1 MRISLSSAI
10 FVCVLVLLASL
21 ALAAGSRSFAT
32 NPQGK
37 GGEVIAKPTP
47 SPTSKKTTTA
57 HPKTGSRSARSDS
70 KSTGY
75 HVVKKTVLGDGG
87 WDYLTVDAKARR
99 VYISR
104 GTHVMVVDADS
115 AAVVGDIPG
124 TNGVH
129 GIAIASDMH
138 KGFTSNGR
146 DNNVTIFDT
155 KTLKVLGTAPAGK
168 NPDAIIYDPASKRV
182 FAFNGSSKDATAIDA
197 KTGTVAGTI
206 PLGGKP
212 EFAAADDKGHV
223 FVNIEDTSE
232 IVRFDSN
239 KLAVENRWKIA
250 PGEEPSGLAM
260 DRKHRRLFSV
270 CSNKLMV
277 VVNADTGAVVT
288 TLPIGQG
295 TDAAGFDPE
304 TGFAFSSNGEGTL
317 TVVHEDS
324 ADKFSVV
331 DTVPTQ
337 VRARTMTLDSKTHQ
351 VFTVTA
357 EFGPPPAAT
366 AQQPRPRAPMVPG
379 SFTLLTL
386 SR

>member
-1 MRISLSSAI
+1 MRTSLSLVL

-21 ALAAGSRSFAT
+21 VLAAGSS
-32 NPQGK
+32 
-37 GGEVIAKPTP
+37 
-47 SPTSKKTTTA
+47 
-57 HPKTGSRSARSDS
+57 
-70 KSTGY
+70 GY
-75 HVVKKTVLGDGG
+75 HVARKTVLGGDGG
-87 WDYLTVDAKARR
+87 WDYLTVDSKARR

-104 GTHVMVVDADS
+104 GTHVMVVDADT

-129 GIAIASDMH
+129 GIAIASDMD
-138 KGFTSNGR
+138 KGFVRDGR
-146 DNNVTIFDT
+146 DGNVTIFDT
-155 KTLKVLGTAPAGK
+155 RTLRVLGTAPAGK

-232 IVRFDSN
+232 IVKFDSN

-250 PGEEPSGLAM
+250 PGDRPSGLAM

-277 VVNADTGAVVT
+277 VVNADNGQVVT
-288 TLPIGQG
+288 TLPIGAG
-295 TDAAGFDPE
+295 TDAAGFDSE
-304 TGFAFSSNGEGTL
+304 TGYAFSSNGEGTL
-317 TVVHEDS
+317 TVVKEDS

-337 VRARTMTLDSKTHQ
+337 ARARTMALDTKTHQ

-379 SFTLLTL
+379 SFTLLTV

>member
-1 MRISLSSAI
+1 MRISLSSVL

-21 ALAAGSRSFAT
+21 ALAAGSS
-32 NPQGK
+32 
-37 GGEVIAKPTP
+37 
-47 SPTSKKTTTA
+47 
-57 HPKTGSRSARSDS
+57 
-70 KSTGY
+70 GY
-75 HVVKKTVLGDGG
+75 HLAKKTVLGGDGG

-99 VYISR
+99 IYISR
-104 GTHVMVVDADS
+104 STHVMVVDADS

-129 GIAIASDMH
+129 GIAIASDMD

-155 KTLKVLGTAPAGK
+155 RTVKALGTAPTGK

-182 FAFNGSSKDATAIDA
+182 FALNGGSNDATAIDA
-197 KTGTVAGTI
+197 KTGTVAGTVA
-206 PLGGKP
+206 LGGRP
-212 EFAAADDKGHV
+212 EFAQADEKGHV
-223 FVNIEDTSE
+223 FVNIEDKSE
-232 IVRFDSN
+232 IVQFDAN
-239 KLAVENRWKIA
+239 KLTVENRWKVA
-250 PGEEPSGLAM
+250 PGEGPSGLAI

-288 TLPIGQG
+288 SLPIGQG

-324 ADKFSVV
+324 ADKFSVI
-331 DTVPTQ
+331 DNVPTQ
-337 VRARTMTLDSKTHQ
+337 VRARTMALDTKTHQ
-351 VFTVTA
+351 VFLVTA

-379 SFTLLTL
+379 SFTMLTV

>member
-1 MRISLSSAI
+1 MRISLSSVL

-21 ALAAGSRSFAT
+21 VLAAGSS
-32 NPQGK
+32 
-37 GGEVIAKPTP
+37 
-47 SPTSKKTTTA
+47 
-57 HPKTGSRSARSDS
+57 
-70 KSTGY
+70 GY
-75 HVVKKTVLGDGG
+75 HLAKKTVLGGDGS

-99 VYISR
+99 IYISR

-129 GIAIASDMH
+129 GIAVASDMD
-138 KGFTSNGR
+138 KGFISDGR

-212 EFAAADDKGHV
+212 EFAAADEKGHV

-232 IVRFDSN
+232 IVQFDSN
-239 KLAVENRWKIA
+239 KLSVENRWKIA

-277 VVNADTGAVVT
+277 VVNADTGKVVT
-288 TLPIGQG
+288 TLPIGAG

-304 TGFAFSSNGEGTL
+304 TGYAFSSNGEGTL

-337 VRARTMTLDSKTHQ
+337 VRARTMALDTKTHQ
-351 VFTVTA
+351 VFLVTA
-357 EFGPPPAAT
+357 EFGAPPPAT

-379 SFTLLTL
+379 SFTLLAL

>member
-1 MRISLSSAI
+1 MRISLSSVL

-21 ALAAGSRSFAT
+21 ALAAGSS
-32 NPQGK
+32 
-37 GGEVIAKPTP
+37 
-47 SPTSKKTTTA
+47 
-57 HPKTGSRSARSDS
+57 
-70 KSTGY
+70 GY
-75 HVVKKTVLGDGG
+75 HVAKKTVLGGDGG

-99 VYISR
+99 IYISR

-115 AAVVGDIPG
+115 AAIVGDIPG

-129 GIAIASDMH
+129 GIAIASDMD
-138 KGFTSNGR
+138 KGFVSDGR

-182 FAFNGSSKDATAIDA
+182 FAFNGSKDATAIDA

-232 IVRFDSN
+232 IVQFDSN
-239 KLAVENRWKIA
+239 KLTVENRWKIA

-288 TLPIGQG
+288 TLAIGQG

-324 ADKFSVV
+324 ADKYSVV

-337 VRARTMTLDSKTHQ
+337 VRARTMALDTRTHQ
-351 VFTVTA
+351 VFLVTA

-379 SFTLLTL
+379 SFTLLAL

>member
-1 MRISLSSAI
+1 MRNKYPLMLTLILFVAIETVAFSA
-10 FVCVLVLLASL
+10 
-21 ALAAGSRSFAT
+21 G
-32 NPQGK
+32 
-37 GGEVIAKPTP
+37 P
-47 SPTSKKTTTA
+47 S
-57 HPKTGSRSARSDS
+57 
-70 KSTGY
+70 GY
-75 HVVKKTVLGDGG
+75 HINKKTVLGGEGG
-87 WDYLTVDAKARR
+87 WDYLTVDSKARR

-115 AAVVGDIPG
+115 YALLGDIPG

-129 GIAIASDMH
+129 GIAIVSDMD
-138 KGFTSNGR
+138 KGFVSDGR

-182 FAFNGSSKDATAIDA
+182 FAFNGGSKDATAIDA
-197 KTGTVAGTI
+197 RTGTVAGTI

-212 EFAAADDKGHV
+212 EFAVADEKGHV
-223 FVNIEDTSE
+223 FVNSEDTSE
-232 IVRFDSN
+232 IVQFDSN

-277 VVNADTGAVVT
+277 VVNADTGALIT

-337 VRARTMTLDSKTHQ
+337 RRARTMAVDLKTHQ
-351 VFTVTA
+351 VFTVSA
-357 EFGPPPAAT
+357 EFGPAPAPT
-366 AQQPRPRAPMVPG
+366 AQQQRPRPPMLPG
-379 SFTLLTL
+379 TFTLISLT
-386 SR
+386 R

>member
-1 MRISLSSAI
+1 MRNKYPLILSLILFVAIETVAFSA
-10 FVCVLVLLASL
+10 
-21 ALAAGSRSFAT
+21 G
-32 NPQGK
+32 
-37 GGEVIAKPTP
+37 P
-47 SPTSKKTTTA
+47 S
-57 HPKTGSRSARSDS
+57 
-70 KSTGY
+70 GY
-75 HVVKKTVLGDGG
+75 HINKKTVLGGEGG
-87 WDYLTVDAKARR
+87 WDYLTVDSKARR

-115 AAVVGDIPG
+115 YAVLGDIPG

-129 GIAIASDMH
+129 GIAIASDMD
-138 KGFTSNGR
+138 KGFVSDGR

-182 FAFNGSSKDATAIDA
+182 FAFNGGSKDATAIDA

-212 EFAAADDKGHV
+212 EFAVADEKGHV
-223 FVNIEDTSE
+223 FVNSEDTSE
-232 IVRFDSN
+232 IVQFDSN

-250 PGEEPSGLAM
+250 PGEEPSGLAI
-260 DRKHRRLFSV
+260 DLKHRRLFSV

-277 VVNADTGAVVT
+277 VVNADTGAVIT

-324 ADKFSVV
+324 PDKFSVV

-337 VRARTMTLDSKTHQ
+337 PRARTMAVDLKTHQ
-351 VFTVTA
+351 VFTVSA
-357 EFGPPPAAT
+357 EFGPAPAPS
-366 AQQPRPRAPMVPG
+366 AQQQRPRPPMLPG
-379 SFTLLTL
+379 TFTLISLT
-386 SR
+386 R

>member
-1 MRISLSSAI
+1 MRISLSSVLFI
-10 FVCVLVLLASL
+10 CVLVLLASL
-21 ALAAGSRSFAT
+21 VLAAGSS
-32 NPQGK
+32 
-37 GGEVIAKPTP
+37 
-47 SPTSKKTTTA
+47 
-57 HPKTGSRSARSDS
+57 
-70 KSTGY
+70 GY
-75 HVVKKTVLGDGG
+75 HVAKKTVLGGDGG

-99 VYISR
+99 IYISR

-129 GIAIASDMH
+129 GIAIASDMD
-138 KGFTSNGR
+138 KGFISDGR
-146 DNNVTIFDT
+146 DGNVTIFET
-155 KTLKVLGTAPAGK
+155 KTLKVLGTTPAGK

-212 EFAAADDKGHV
+212 EFAAADEKGHV

-232 IVRFDSN
+232 IVQFDSN
-239 KLAVENRWKIA
+239 KLTVENRWKIA
-250 PGEEPSGLAM
+250 PGDEPSGLAM

-277 VVNADTGAVVT
+277 VVNADTGKVVT
-288 TLPIGQG
+288 TLPIGAG

-304 TGFAFSSNGEGTL
+304 TGYAFSSNGEGTL

-337 VRARTMTLDSKTHQ
+337 VRARTMALDTKTHQ
-351 VFTVTA
+351 VFLVTA
-357 EFGPPPAAT
+357 QFGAPPAAT

-379 SFTLLTL
+379 SFTLLTM

>member
-1 MRISLSSAI
+1 MRTSLSSVV
-10 FVCVLVLLASL
+10 FVCVLVLLASWV
-21 ALAAGSRSFAT
+21 LAAGSS
-32 NPQGK
+32 
-37 GGEVIAKPTP
+37 
-47 SPTSKKTTTA
+47 
-57 HPKTGSRSARSDS
+57 
-70 KSTGY
+70 GY
-75 HVVKKTVLGDGG
+75 HVSKKTVLGGDGG

-99 VYISR
+99 IYISR

-129 GIAIASDMH
+129 GIAIASDMD
-138 KGFTSNGR
+138 KGFISDGR

-155 KTLKVLGTAPAGK
+155 KTLRVLGTAPTGK
-168 NPDAIIYDPASKRV
+168 NPDAIIFDPASKRV
-182 FAFNGSSKDATAIDA
+182 FAFNGSSKDTTAIDA

-212 EFAAADDKGHV
+212 EFAAADEKGHV

-232 IVRFDSN
+232 IVQFDSN
-239 KLAVENRWKIA
+239 KLTVENRWKIA
-250 PGEEPSGLAM
+250 PGEEPSGLAL

-324 ADKFSVV
+324 PDKFSVV
-331 DTVPTQ
+331 DTVATQ
-337 VRARTMTLDSKTHQ
+337 LRARTMALDTKTHQ

-357 EFGPPPAAT
+357 QFGPPPAAT

-379 SFTLLTL
+379 SFTLLTV

>member
-1 MRISLSSAI
+1 MRTSLSSVL

-21 ALAAGSRSFAT
+21 VLAAGSS
-32 NPQGK
+32 
-37 GGEVIAKPTP
+37 
-47 SPTSKKTTTA
+47 
-57 HPKTGSRSARSDS
+57 
-70 KSTGY
+70 GY
-75 HVVKKTVLGDGG
+75 HVAKKTVLGGDGG
-87 WDYLTVDAKARR
+87 WDYLTVDSKARR
-99 VYISR
+99 IYISR
-104 GTHVMVVDADS
+104 GTHVMVVDADT

-129 GIAIASDMH
+129 GIAIASDTD
-138 KGFTSNGR
+138 KGFVSDGR
-146 DNNVTIFDT
+146 DNNVTIFDP

-212 EFAAADDKGHV
+212 EFAAADEKGHV

-232 IVRFDSN
+232 IVQFDSN

-277 VVNADTGAVVT
+277 VVNADNGQVIT
-288 TLPIGQG
+288 TLPIGAG

-324 ADKFSVV
+324 ANKFGVV

-337 VRARTMTLDSKTHQ
+337 ARARTMALDTKTHQ

-379 SFTLLTL
+379 SFTLLTV

>member
-1 MRISLSSAI
+1 MRISLSSVL

-21 ALAAGSRSFAT
+21 VLAAGSS
-32 NPQGK
+32 
-37 GGEVIAKPTP
+37 
-47 SPTSKKTTTA
+47 
-57 HPKTGSRSARSDS
+57 
-70 KSTGY
+70 GY
-75 HVVKKTVLGDGG
+75 HVAKKTVLGGDGG

-99 VYISR
+99 IYISR
-104 GTHVMVVDADS
+104 STHVMVVDADS

-129 GIAIASDMH
+129 GIAIASDMD
-138 KGFTSNGR
+138 KGFISDGR
-146 DNNVTIFDT
+146 DGNVTIFDT
-155 KTLKVLGTAPAGK
+155 KTLKVLGTTPAGR
-168 NPDAIIYDPASKRV
+168 NPDAIIYDQASKRV
-182 FAFNGSSKDATAIDA
+182 FAFNGGSKDATAIDA

-212 EFAAADDKGHV
+212 EFAAADEKGHV

-232 IVRFDSN
+232 IVQFDSN
-239 KLAVENRWKIA
+239 KLTVENRWKIA

-277 VVNADTGAVVT
+277 VVNADTGKVVT
-288 TLPIGQG
+288 TLPIGAG

-331 DTVPTQ
+331 DTVATQ
-337 VRARTMTLDSKTHQ
+337 VRARTMALDTKTHQ
-351 VFTVTA
+351 VFLVTA
-357 EFGPPPAAT
+357 QFGAPPAAT

-379 SFTLLTL
+379 SFTLLTM

>member
-1 MRISLSSAI
+1 MRTSISSAV
-10 FVCVLVLLASL
+10 FVIALVLLASL
-21 ALAAGSRSFAT
+21 VLAAGSS
-32 NPQGK
+32 
-37 GGEVIAKPTP
+37 
-47 SPTSKKTTTA
+47 
-57 HPKTGSRSARSDS
+57 
-70 KSTGY
+70 GY
-75 HVVKKTVLGDGG
+75 HVTKKTVLGGDGG

-99 VYISR
+99 IYISR

-115 AAVVGDIPG
+115 ATVVGDIPG

-129 GIAIASDMH
+129 GIAIASDLD
-138 KGFTSNGR
+138 KGFVSDGR
-146 DNNVTIFDT
+146 DNNVTIFDP
-155 KTLKVLGTAPAGK
+155 KTLKVLGTTPTGK
-168 NPDAIIYDPASKRV
+168 NPDAIIYDSASKRV
-182 FAFNGSSKDATAIDA
+182 FTFNGSSKDTTAIDA

-206 PLGGKP
+206 ALGGKP

-232 IVRFDSN
+232 IVQFDSN
-239 KLAVENRWKIA
+239 KLTVENRWKIA
-250 PGEEPSGLAM
+250 PGEGPSGLAM

-337 VRARTMTLDSKTHQ
+337 VRARTMALDTKTHQ
-351 VFTVTA
+351 VFLVTA
-357 EFGPPPAAT
+357 EFGTPPAAT
-366 AQQPRPRAPMVPG
+366 AQQPRPRPPMVPG
-379 SFTLLTL
+379 SFTLLTM

>member
-1 MRISLSSAI
+1 MNSLIRRFLFADA
-10 FVCVLVLLASL
+10 CVLLVSTILS
-21 ALAAGSRSFAT
+21 AG
-32 NPQGK
+32 
-37 GGEVIAKPTP
+37 P
-47 SPTSKKTTTA
+47 S
-57 HPKTGSRSARSDS
+57 
-70 KSTGY
+70 GY
-75 HVVKKTVLGDGG
+75 HVSKKIKLGGDGG
-87 WDYLTVDAKARR
+87 WDYLTVAGRR

-104 GTHVMVVDADS
+104 GTHVMVVDADTG
-115 AAVVGDIPG
+115 AVVGDIPN

-129 GIAIASDMH
+129 GIAIAADFD
-138 KGFTSNGR
+138 KGFVTDGH
-146 DNNVTIFDT
+146 DATVTIFDV
-155 KTLKVLGTAPAGK
+155 KTLKVLGTAPTGK

-182 FAFNGSSKDATAIDA
+182 FAFNGSSNDATAIDA
-197 KTGTVAGTI
+197 KTGTVAGTTA
-206 PLGGKP
+206 LGGKP
-212 EFAAADDKGHV
+212 EFAVADEKGHI

-232 IVRFDSN
+232 IVQFNSD
-239 KLAVENRWKIA
+239 KLAVESRWKIA

-277 VVNADTGAVVT
+277 VVNADTGKVVT
-288 TLPIGQG
+288 TLPIGAG

-337 VRARTMTLDSKTHQ
+337 VRARTMALDTKTHQ
-351 VFTVTA
+351 VFLVTA
-357 EFGPPPAAT
+357 QFGAPPAAT

-379 SFTLLTL
+379 SFTLLTM
-386 SR
+386 

>member
-1 MRISLSSAI
+1 MRISLSSVL

-21 ALAAGSRSFAT
+21 ALAAGSS
-32 NPQGK
+32 
-37 GGEVIAKPTP
+37 
-47 SPTSKKTTTA
+47 
-57 HPKTGSRSARSDS
+57 
-70 KSTGY
+70 GY
-75 HVVKKTVLGDGG
+75 HVAKKTVLGGDGG

-99 VYISR
+99 IYISR
-104 GTHVMVVDADS
+104 STHVMVVDADS

-129 GIAIASDMH
+129 GIAIASDMD
-138 KGFTSNGR
+138 KGFISDGR

-182 FAFNGSSKDATAIDA
+182 FAFNGSSKDTTAIDA

-206 PLGGKP
+206 SLGGKP
-212 EFAAADDKGHV
+212 EFAAADEKGHV

-232 IVRFDSN
+232 IVQFDSN
-239 KLAVENRWKIA
+239 KLTVDNRWKIA
-250 PGEEPSGLAM
+250 PGEGPSGLAL

-277 VVNADTGAVVT
+277 VVNADTGTVVT

-337 VRARTMTLDSKTHQ
+337 VRARTMALDTKTHQ

>member
-1 MRISLSSAI
+1 MRISLSSVL

-21 ALAAGSRSFAT
+21 VLAAGSS
-32 NPQGK
+32 
-37 GGEVIAKPTP
+37 
-47 SPTSKKTTTA
+47 
-57 HPKTGSRSARSDS
+57 
-70 KSTGY
+70 GY
-75 HVVKKTVLGDGG
+75 HVAKKTVLGGDGG

-99 VYISR
+99 IYISR

-129 GIAIASDMH
+129 GIAIASDMD
-138 KGFTSNGR
+138 KGFISDGR
-146 DNNVTIFDT
+146 DGNVTIFDT
-155 KTLKVLGTAPAGK
+155 KTLKVLGTTPAGK
-168 NPDAIIYDPASKRV
+168 NPDAIIYDQASKRV

-212 EFAAADDKGHV
+212 EFAAADEKGHV

-232 IVRFDSN
+232 IVQFDSN
-239 KLAVENRWKIA
+239 KLTVENRWKIA

-277 VVNADTGAVVT
+277 VVNADTGKVVT
-288 TLPIGQG
+288 TLPIGAG

-304 TGFAFSSNGEGTL
+304 TGYAFSSNGEGTL

-337 VRARTMTLDSKTHQ
+337 VRARTMALDTKTHQ
-351 VFTVTA
+351 VFLVTA
-357 EFGPPPAAT
+357 QFGAPPAAT

-379 SFTLLTL
+379 SFTLLTM